1 MKENC
6 LFKFFGQFFD
16 SNKIWCFIIA
26 DFKRGILGVSP
37 DGSKKAGGYYW
48 TIDCFQNIGRSERWG
63 KRGGSLKTS

>member
-37 DGSKKAGGYYW
+37 DGSKKAGGYY
-48 TIDCFQNIGRSERWG
+48 
-63 KRGGSLKTS
+63 